1 MSFLAAWHFGHKA
14 RFESVALHMAYRL
27 QREDGNIVRK
37 FKLIEHN
44 KPTSEAELWWYGFG
58 KPNKASNEYI
68 VWYKH
73 EGKWKILIAGPEAY
87 RRYGE

>member
-1 MSFLAAWHFGHKA
+1 M
-14 RFESVALHMAYRL
+14 V
-27 QREDGNIVRK
+27 
-37 FKLIEHN
+37 EHN

-87 RRYGE
+87 RRYGQ